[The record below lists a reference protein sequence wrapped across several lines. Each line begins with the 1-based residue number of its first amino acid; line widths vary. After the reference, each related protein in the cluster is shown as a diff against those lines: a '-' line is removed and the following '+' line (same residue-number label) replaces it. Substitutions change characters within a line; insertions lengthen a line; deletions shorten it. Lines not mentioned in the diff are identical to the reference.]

1 MDSPLLKPVPTGRPS
16 MFDVPRCSDLDI
28 LDADLAVV
36 GVPFSVPLRSLSLHD
51 VQHGSQAI
59 RGNPCDSPRAISATT
74 ISTSAAICS
83 PGRRVE
89 MVDCGDVATTPSTIQ
104 ENPGRVTAVI
114 RKILER
120 GAVPIVLGGEHSI
133 PIPVMRAYEGHG
145 PIHIVHVDAHLD
157 WRDEIGGVKD
167 GLSSPLRR
175 ASEMPWFSGM
185 TQIGLRGF
193 GSARKEEFDAARAYG
208 SILVGAEELHRVG
221 IDEILRRIPA
231 SERYYITIDADGLDP
246 TIAPGVAGPAPGG
259 VTYSQVTN
267 LIRGVA
273 AKGKVVG
280 YDFVEVVPSADVG
293 NITSYLAG
301 RLILTLLGA
310 LCHTGQIGK

>member
-36 GVPFSVPLRSLSLHD
+36 GVPFSVPYDLYRSTMCSTAPQTIREQSMRFAPRYLSHYDFDFGGDLL
-51 VQHGSQAI
+51 A
-59 RGNPCDSPRAISATT
+59 
-74 ISTSAAICS
+74 
-83 PGRRVE
+83 GRRVE

>member
-1 MDSPLLKPVPTGRPS
+1 VDTSLLKPVPVGRPS
-16 MFDVPRCSDLDI
+16 LFDVSRCSDLDI
-28 LDADLAVV
+28 LDADLAVL
-36 GVPFSVPLRSLSLHD
+36 GVPFSVPYDLLRS
-51 VQHGSQAI
+51 
-59 RGNPCDSPRAISATT
+59 T
-74 ISTSAAICS
+74 ICS
-83 PGRRVE
+83 TAPQTIREQSMRFTPRYQSHYDFDFGGDLLAGRRVE
-89 MVDCGDVATTPSTIQ
+89 IVDCGDVATSPATIP
-104 ENPGRVTAVI
+104 ENPSRTTAVV

-120 GAVPIVLGGEHSI
+120 RAIPIVLGGEHSI
-133 PIPVMRAYEGHG
+133 PIPVMRAYEGYG

-157 WRDEIGGVKD
+157 WRDEINGIKD

-193 GSARKEEFDAARAYG
+193 GSARKEEFDAARKYG

-231 SERYYITIDADGLDP
+231 AERYYITIDADGLDP

-273 AKGKVVG
+273 AKGRIVG
-280 YDFVEVVPSADVG
+280 YDFVELVPSVDVH
-293 NITSYLAG
+293 NITSYLAC

>member
-1 MDSPLLKPVPTGRPS
+1 MDSQFLKPVPVGRPS
-16 MFDVPRCSDLDI
+16 MFDVPRSSDLDI

-36 GVPFSVPLRSLSLHD
+36 GVPFSVPYDLHRSTLCSTAP
-51 VQHGSQAI
+51 QAI
-59 RGNPCDSPRAISATT
+59 REQSMRFSPRYLSHYDFDFGGDLLA
-74 ISTSAAICS
+74 
-83 PGRRVE
+83 GRRVE
-89 MVDCGDVATTPSTIQ
+89 IVDCGDVLTTPATIQ
-104 ENPGRVTAVI
+104 GNPTRITAVI

-120 GAVPIVLGGEHSI
+120 RAIPIVLGGEHSI
-133 PIPVMRAYEGHG
+133 PIPVMQAYEGHG
-145 PIHIVHVDAHLD
+145 PIFIVHVDAHLD
-157 WRDEIGGVKD
+157 WRDEIGGVRN

-185 TQIGLRGF
+185 AQIGLRGF

-208 SILVGAEELHRVG
+208 SILVGAEELHTVG
-221 IDEILRRIPA
+221 MDAILRRIPA
-231 SERYYITIDADGLDP
+231 AERYYITIDADGLDP
-246 TIAPGVAGPAPGG
+246 SIAPGVAGPAPGG
-259 VTYSQVTN
+259 VTYSEVTS

-273 AKGKVVG
+273 AKGRIVG

-293 NITSYLAG
+293 NMTSYLAG

>member
-1 MDSPLLKPVPTGRPS
+1 MRFAPRYLSHYDFDFSGDLL
-16 MFDVPRCSDLDI
+16 
-28 LDADLAVV
+28 A
-36 GVPFSVPLRSLSLHD
+36 
-51 VQHGSQAI
+51 
-59 RGNPCDSPRAISATT
+59 
-74 ISTSAAICS
+74 
-83 PGRRVE
+83 GRRVE

-133 PIPVMRAYEGHG
+133 PIPVMRAYEGYG
-145 PIHIVHVDAHLD
+145 PIFIVHVDAHLD
-157 WRDEIGGVKD
+157 WRDEIGGIRD

-175 ASEMPWFSGM
+175 ASEMSWFSGM
-185 TQIGLRGF
+185 AQIGLRGF

-208 SILVGAEELHRVG
+208 SILVGAEELHTVG
-221 IDEILRRIPA
+221 IDEILRRIPPA
-231 SERYYITIDADGLDP
+231 ARYYITIDADGLDP

-273 AKGKVVG
+273 AKGKIVG

>member
-1 MDSPLLKPVPTGRPS
+1 MDSPLLKPVAVGRPS
-16 MFDVPRCSDLDI
+16 LFDVPRCSDLDI

-36 GVPFSVPLRSLSLHD
+36 GVPFSVPYDLYRSTLCSTAP
-51 VQHGSQAI
+51 QTI
-59 RGNPCDSPRAISATT
+59 REQSMRFTPRYLTHYDFDFGGDLLA
-74 ISTSAAICS
+74 
-83 PGRRVE
+83 GRRVE
-89 MVDCGDVATTPSTIQ
+89 IVDCGDVATTPGAIQ
-104 ENPGRVTAVI
+104 ENPGRITRVI

-120 GAVPIVLGGEHSI
+120 KAVPIVLGGEHSI

-145 PIHIVHVDAHLD
+145 PIFIVHVDAHLD
-157 WRDEIGGVKD
+157 WRDEIGGVRD

-185 TQIGLRGF
+185 AQIGLRGF

-208 SILVGAEELHRVG
+208 SILVGAEELHKVG
-221 IDEILRRIPA
+221 IDEILRRIPP

-273 AKGKVVG
+273 AKGRIVG